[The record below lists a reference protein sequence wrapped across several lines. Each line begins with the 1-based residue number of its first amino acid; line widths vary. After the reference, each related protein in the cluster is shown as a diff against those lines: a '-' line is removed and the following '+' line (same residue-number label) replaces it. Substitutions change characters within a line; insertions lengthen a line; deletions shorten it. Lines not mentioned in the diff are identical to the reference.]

1 MKNLLL
7 ICLIFSAVANV
18 TEARE
23 QKAYPIDVKLEKC
36 MEKDFSTAGMNQ
48 CTYEATSAW
57 KAEIAKYTA
66 LIKKTLDSKQLVY
79 FNNANNAWS
88 EFYAAEKASITNTI
102 HQKDGTI
109 HTTISAGLINSL
121 ARERALYLKGFY
133 NSYKD

>member
-7 ICLIFSAVANV
+7 ICLIFCAVTNV

-57 KAEIAKYTA
+57 EVEIAKYTA
-66 LIKKTLDSKQLVY
+66 LITKELDAEQLIY

-88 EFYAAEKASITNTI
+88 KLYTAEKALIENTI
-102 HQKDGTI
+102 YQKDGTI
-109 HTTISAGLINSL
+109 HTTISAGMINNL
-121 ARERALYLKGFY
+121 AKERALYLKGFY